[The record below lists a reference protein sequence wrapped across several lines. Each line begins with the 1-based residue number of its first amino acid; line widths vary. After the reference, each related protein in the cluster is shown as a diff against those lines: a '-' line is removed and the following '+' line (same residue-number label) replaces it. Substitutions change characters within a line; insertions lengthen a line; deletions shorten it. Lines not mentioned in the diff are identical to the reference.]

1 MLLVDT
7 FMLRGDY
14 SILISAGLFTLN
26 VVMVCL
32 VLGSAARDIAQGQV
46 KAGQLRALNKQLL
59 VDKDEDKKKVGS
71 WMDIS
76 SSSFLA
82 PSAGCSLSL
91 HSIYHVVRKG
101 MGQAHRVGRRGRR
114 GTAA

>member
-46 KAGQLRALNKQLL
+46 KVEQLRALNKQLL

-76 SSSFLA
+76 LFFL
-82 PSAGCSLSL
+82 PPLLVVCSAFTP
-91 HSIYHVVRKG
+91 HT
-101 MGQAHRVGRRGRR
+101 M
-114 GTAA
+114 

>member
-7 FMLRGDY
+7 YMLRGDY

-59 VDKDEDKKKVGS
+59 VDKDDDKKKVGS
-71 WMDIS
+71 WIS
-76 SSSFLA
+76 RL
-82 PSAGCSLSL
+82 L
-91 HSIYHVVRKG
+91 HSSPRLLAVC
-101 MGQAHRVGRRGRR
+101 
-114 GTAA
+114 

>member
-71 WMDIS
+71 WIS
-76 SSSFLA
+76 RLLRSL
-82 PSAGCSLSL
+82 PPLLVVCSAFTP
-91 HSIYHVVRKG
+91 HYHTVRKG
-101 MGQAHRVGRRGRR
+101 MGQAHRDGR
-114 GTAA
+114 

>member
-59 VDKDEDKKKVGS
+59 VDKDEDKRKVG
-71 WMDIS
+71 S

-82 PSAGCSLSL
+82 PSAGCLLSL
-91 HSIYHVVRKG
+91 HSSYHTVRKG
-101 MGQAHRVGRRGRR
+101 MGQAHRDGRRGR
-114 GTAA
+114 

>member
-59 VDKDEDKKKVGS
+59 VDKDEDKRKVG
-71 WMDIS
+71 S

-82 PSAGCSLSL
+82 PSAGCLLSL
-91 HSIYHVVRKG
+91 HSS
-101 MGQAHRVGRRGRR
+101 
-114 GTAA
+114 